1 MGRSGI
7 DSPFFLFTPGR
18 NRFRR
23 TVYILNVD

>member
-1 MGRSGI
+1 MGRSEI
-7 DSPFFLFTPGR
+7 DRPFLFTPSR